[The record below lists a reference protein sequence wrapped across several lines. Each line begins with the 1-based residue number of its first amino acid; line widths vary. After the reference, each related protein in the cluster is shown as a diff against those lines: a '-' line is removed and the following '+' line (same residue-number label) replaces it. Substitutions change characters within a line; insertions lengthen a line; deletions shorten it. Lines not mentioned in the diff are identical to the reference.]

1 MPFDKI
7 DDFLWYATV
16 MVLFSILKRIISF
29 LVHIKSVTEKNDHY

>member
-16 MVLFSILKRIISF
+16 MVLFSILKGIF
-29 LVHIKSVTEKNDHY
+29 LVHIKSVTEEKGYHW